1 MTKIISVILVLLISI
16 WAGIQLKTD
25 PGYVLI
31 AIHGWTIETTLW
43 IAIPSLMLFFILLH
57 TLLLVLRWLAHI
69 PVSWHQWIIKRRAQH
84 TNKETQQHIY
94 LQRLLELIKQNQESE
109 VSKFVKKLPKK
120 IARDPDIIITY
131 SQYLLDNHQDK
142 KAEALLRHYLKK
154 QFDEHVITVYGL
166 IKQDKAQLAFA
177 ESLLKK
183 NPHSAALYL
192 CLGRISQSK
201 HLWGKARI
209 YFEKSIELAPTSAAY
224 SQLGLLLEELDQ
236 LPDAYK
242 IYKTGLIRSELTR
255 NCTS

>member
-1 MTKIISVILVLLISI
+1 MIKIISIIIVLLVSI
-16 WAGIQLKTD
+16 WAGIQLKSD

-43 IAIPSLMLFFILLH
+43 VAIPSLMLLFLLLH

-69 PVSWHQWIIKRRAQH
+69 PVSWHQWIIKRRAQRA
-84 TNKETQQHIY
+84 NKETQQHLY
-94 LQRLLELIKQNQESE
+94 LERLLELIKQNQESE
-109 VSKFVKKLPKK
+109 VSHFMKRLPRKVT
-120 IARDPDIIITY
+120 RDPDIIITY
-131 SQYLLDNHQDK
+131 SQYLLDHNKDEQ
-142 KAEALLRHYLKK
+142 AEILLRHYLKK
-154 QFDEHVITVYGL
+154 QFHEHVITVYGL
-166 IKQDKAQLAFA
+166 IKQDKARLAFA

-183 NPHSAALYL
+183 NPHSATLYL

-209 YFEKSIELAPTSAAY
+209 YLEKSIELAPTSAAY
-224 SQLGLLLEELDQ
+224 GQLGLLLEELDQ
-236 LPDAYK
+236 LADACK